1 MKDNKKIKSLLKDLK
16 VQDKKLKSVIK
27 SEDRILYAYNYDE
40 NLTEEEKDELIF
52 EMLIYLDKKDSILSA
67 LSTAVPAFFLVLG
80 FVLVFILKV

>member
-1 MKDNKKIKSLLKDLK
+1 MKDNKKMKALLKDLK

-40 NLTEEEKDELIF
+40 NLTEEEIIEIIDILISS
-52 EMLIYLDKKDSILSA
+52 EENNILSL
-67 LSTAVPAFFLVLG
+67 LSTAIPAFFLVVG

>member
-16 VQDKKLKSVIK
+16 AQDKKLKSVIK

-40 NLTEEEKDELIF
+40 TLTEEEKDELIF
-52 EMLIYLDKKDSILSA
+52 EMLIYQDKKDSILSV